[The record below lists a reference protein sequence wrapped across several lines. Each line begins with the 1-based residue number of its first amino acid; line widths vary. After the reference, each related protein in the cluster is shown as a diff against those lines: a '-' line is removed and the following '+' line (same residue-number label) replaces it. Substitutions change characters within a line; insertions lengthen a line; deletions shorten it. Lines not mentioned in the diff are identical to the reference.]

1 MAKQSNAQFAKAL
14 YQIVKDLPKEK
25 MPEVAKEFLS
35 VLQKNS
41 KLKKIEYILTEFE
54 AYAKKQSGIK
64 TIELETVHPVENKTL
79 EKIKQIFG
87 KESEISQTINKEM
100 LGGIKIK
107 VDDTV
112 YDASLKTQLQR
123 LKQSLIN

>member
-35 VLQKNS
+35 VLKKNS

-123 LKQSLIN
+123 LKQSLIS

>member
-14 YQIVKDLPKEK
+14 YQVVKDLPKEK
-25 MPEVAKEFLS
+25 MPEVAKQFLS
-35 VLQKNS
+35 VLQKNN
-41 KLKKIEYILTEFE
+41 KLKKAEYILAEFE

-64 TIELETVHPVENKTL
+64 TIEIETAHPVDEKIL

-87 KESEISQTINKEM
+87 KESEISQTINTEM

-112 YDASLKTQLQR
+112 YDASLKTQLHK
-123 LKQSLIN
+123 LKQSLIS